1 MSPTTLVI
9 VEAVLIFGG
18 VLVFAVYQLVSVR
31 RLQKREG
38 DRKNE
43 APERGAGR

>member
-18 VLVFAVYQLVSVR
+18 VLAFAVYQLVSVR

-38 DRKNE
+38 DRE
-43 APERGAGR
+43 DDPPER

>member
-38 DRKNE
+38 DRQDDK
-43 APERGAGR
+43 PER

>member
-18 VLVFAVYQLVSVR
+18 VLVFAVYQLVLVR

-38 DRKNE
+38 DRQDDT
-43 APERGAGR
+43 PER